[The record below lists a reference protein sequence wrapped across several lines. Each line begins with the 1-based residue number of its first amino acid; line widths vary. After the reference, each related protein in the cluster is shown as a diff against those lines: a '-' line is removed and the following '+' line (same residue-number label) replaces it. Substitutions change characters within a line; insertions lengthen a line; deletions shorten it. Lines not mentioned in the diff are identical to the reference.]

1 MLVGVLCPVNSR
13 QQKLRI
19 EDMCLLL
26 LETRVL
32 IDTPALFLVI
42 FRVDKPEF

>member
-1 MLVGVLCPVNSR
+1 
-13 QQKLRI
+13 
-19 EDMCLLL
+19 MCLLL

-42 FRVDKPEF
+42 FRVDKPEFRPGSDPNNEQQYQYDRY